1 MITKLVE
8 QINSRL
14 LAGGNFLW
22 QVYRITRIIPLRP
35 SLYEQ
40 AFTHS
45 SALAQGKVRRSSN
58 ERLEFLGDAI
68 LSSVV
73 AHYLY
78 KNFPQKKE
86 GELTDMRSKLVS
98 RSQLNSMAHELQLQY
113 QVIQQKRSNQQAK
126 SIYGNALEALVG
138 AVYLDRGYRASYRFI
153 RKRLLRNLR
162 HVEELQKEQS
172 SYKSLL
178 LEWAAKKGKEAR
190 FELESSQ
197 GSQHKPEFQ
206 VAFYYQGKRLA
217 RGQGGTKK
225 KAAEQAARRSLEVL
239 HLDHEQ
245 VATGK

>member
-1 MITKLVE
+1 MIIKVAE

-14 LAGGNFLW
+14 LTGGNFLW
-22 QVYRITRIIPLRP
+22 QIYRITGVIPLRAA
-35 SLYEQ
+35 LYEQ

-45 SALAQGKVRRSSN
+45 SAVAQGTAKRDSN

-78 KNFPQKKE
+78 KHFPQKEE
-86 GELTDMRSKLVS
+86 GELTEMRSKLVS
-98 RSQLNSMAHELQLQY
+98 RSQLNAIAHDLNLPS

-138 AVYLDRGYRASYRFI
+138 AVYIDRGYKASYRFI
-153 RKRLLRNLR
+153 QKRLLRNLK
-162 HVEELQKEQS
+162 HVEQLQKKQE

-178 LEWAAKKGKEAR
+178 LEWAAKKGENVR

-206 VAFYYQGKRLA
+206 VAFYFQGKRLA
-217 RGQGGTKK
+217 LGQGGTKK

-245 VATGK
+245 VAAGK